1 MLDVLM
7 VALVVAAFA
16 AAAAY
21 ARLCHQLGR
30 RPDMPGEEDR

>member
-7 VALVVAAFA
+7 LALVIAAFA

-21 ARLCHQLGR
+21 VRLCNQLGR
-30 RPDMPGEEDR
+30 PPDMPGEEDR